1 MAECLEQP
9 IGHAAPDLGEQT
21 GRRIGE
27 MGIILPSHAGSES
40 EL

>member
-1 MAECLEQP
+1 MAKCLEQP
-9 IGHAAPDLGEQT
+9 IGHAAPDLGKQA

-27 MGIILPSHAGSES
+27 MGIILPSHAGAEP